1 MQKSFV
7 VKKAV
12 HLSGGYDINGRN
24 IEGFLT
30 RPGDILVFDAQNN
43 NNLTIYRNEQ
53 IARVLPGQ
61 SSISIEALV
70 KGRFFDDIKD
80 SPSALPAPELAVVE
94 LPVIELPVIE
104 LPVIEP
110 VTEVV
115 GVVVV
120 EPEVKEKPKA
130 PQAKPQVKKL
140 KVDDV
145 SI

>member
-104 LPVIEP
+104 P